1 MRDADRQK
9 MSKTK
14 GNVLDPIEV
23 IEHYGTDATRFT
35 LASMAAPGTD
45 IAFSE
50 SRTAGYR
57 NFANKIWNAAR
68 FMFMNV
74 DRVEPGLRPGA
85 DECVRPNVGVAGF
98 QTSLLEDRWI
108 LSRFIRA
115 AKDVNE
121 SLETYRFD
129 EAANR
134 IYDFFWGEFCDWYIE
149 IVKLRLDFS
158 ETADK
163 AATKAALTTLVQ
175 VFETSLRLLSPFM
188 PFLTEELWHA
198 IYDGNPPARSIALT
212 EFPTGNAHLDD
223 GAVLDMVGLQS
234 LIVEVR
240 ALRKEIGVEEKAI
253 TPIEVQAGA
262 IVQAALNENIAIV
275 ERLAR
280 VSEVRF
286 VESIT
291 AGLSKHSTASFDV
304 AVVYERTI
312 DVQAERD
319 RLTKDIAKYEKG
331 LAAAER
337 QLGNESFIQ
346 KAPAHIV
353 EGLKKQES
361 ETRALLDKA
370 RAALE
375 NLPPE

>member
-1 MRDADRQK
+1 MNIDRAFEVGITVDPNALGQMPTAPADA
-9 MSKTK
+9 
-14 GNVLDPIEV
+14 P
-23 IEHYGTDATRFT
+23 
-35 LASMAAPGTD
+35 
-45 IAFSE
+45 
-50 SRTAGYR
+50 
-57 NFANKIWNAAR
+57 
-68 FMFMNV
+68 
-74 DRVEPGLRPGA
+74 
-85 DECVRPNVGVAGF
+85 
-98 QTSLLEDRWI
+98 LEARWI
-108 LSRFIRA
+108 VAELHA
-115 AKDVNE
+115 TTAKANQA
-121 SLETYRFD
+121 LENYRFD
-129 EAANR
+129 DAANF
-134 IYDFFWGEFCDWYIE
+134 IYQFFWGSFCDWYIE